1 MRLFDNVTAFGC
13 LHEVEPGIK
22 INYSD
27 LEKVFPNLYEKSVTK
42 GLRIDGLDQNL
53 INDLINYVKT
63 NYKHSCLVFN
73 EMLELYKDNNISV
86 IERALLK
93 DFTFINKKSK
103 RLYDKYESFFNI
115 FDGKSVQDFLSK
127 LDYYMSF
134 MFYIIN
140 NVGNISDELKEEY
153 INQVINNLN
162 EISKLDIDRVYLN
175 FNHDIV
181 EQVQL
186 SYQPKGTVKNGYLSR
201 IYYEEQN
208 VYSDVCPTEKYENG
222 DEFVSLFFH
231 QPKFIIKGNRKIGF
245 SLSGNFDSKEWEMT
259 IYNMNFDALLLSKE
273 MLENTMCDLPA
284 YQDLIYM
291 EKLRLFNLKFNELA
305 QKVSDLK
312 LSSNSLIAL
321 AQELNLIDQFNLED
335 TSVFTDEQLSM
346 MRSAEKSKQKV
357 LSK

>member
-1 MRLFDNVTAFGC
+1 
-13 LHEVEPGIK
+13 
-22 INYSD
+22 
-27 LEKVFPNLYEKSVTK
+27 
-42 GLRIDGLDQNL
+42 
-53 INDLINYVKT
+53 
-63 NYKHSCLVFN
+63 
-73 EMLELYKDNNISV
+73 
-86 IERALLK
+86 
-93 DFTFINKKSK
+93 
-103 RLYDKYESFFNI
+103 
-115 FDGKSVQDFLSK
+115 
-127 LDYYMSF
+127 MSF

-208 VYSDVCPTEKYENG
+208 VYSDVCPTEKYETG

-291 EKLRLFNLKFNELA
+291 EKLRVFNLKFNELA

-357 LSK
+357 LSR